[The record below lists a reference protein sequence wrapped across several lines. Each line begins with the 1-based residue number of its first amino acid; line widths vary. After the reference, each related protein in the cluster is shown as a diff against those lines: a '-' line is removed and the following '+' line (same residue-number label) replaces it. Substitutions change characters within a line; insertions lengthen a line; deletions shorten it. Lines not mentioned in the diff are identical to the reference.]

1 MQDRLNI
8 LFLSSWYPCR
18 NNPYNGNFVARH
30 AVAVAKFANVYVL
43 HACSEE
49 DITTTEII
57 VSENRGVQTIQIYY
71 PKIKNSIPI
80 IGQIQKYFVL
90 RRLYLDAFLDLRKKI
105 GLINL
110 IHTNIIFPIGSIA
123 NYLHKK
129 FSIPFVITEHWTGYL
144 PVNSE
149 KLSLIDLKL
158 SRKIVSKASF
168 ILPVSNDLRNSMQK
182 LGIKGNYKVVPNV
195 VDTDLFSL
203 KEPAHSPF
211 RFIHVSTLNDNHKN
225 ISGILRT
232 IKALSRKRTDFYFLS
247 VGDGDTQPHIKYA
260 EQLDI
265 PKDIIQIEGAR
276 PIDEIATYM
285 RQSDAFILFS
295 NYENLPCVISE
306 ALCIGL
312 PVISSDV
319 GGVNEMIDDS
329 NGVLIVSKDEK
340 TLCNK
345 MSYMIDNYIKYDTLN
360 IRKNAIEKYSYD
372 EVGQQFINI
381 YKDVLTPKQ
390 I

>member
-232 IKALSRKRTDFYFLS
+232 IKALSCKRTDFYFLI
-247 VGDGDTQPHIKYA
+247 VGDGDTQPHTKYA

-372 EVGQQFINI
+372 KVGQQFINI

>member
-105 GLINL
+105 GTINL

-232 IKALSRKRTDFYFLS
+232 IKALSRKRTDFYFLI
-247 VGDGDTQPHIKYA
+247 VGDGDTQPHTKYA

-319 GGVNEMIDDS
+319 GGVNEMVDDS